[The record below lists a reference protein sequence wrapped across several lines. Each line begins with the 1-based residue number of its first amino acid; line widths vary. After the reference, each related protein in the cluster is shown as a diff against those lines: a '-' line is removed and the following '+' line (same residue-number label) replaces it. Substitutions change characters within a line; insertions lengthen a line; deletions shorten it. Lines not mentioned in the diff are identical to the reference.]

1 VRVYASDFPLNVEF
15 GDEVRFT
22 YVLGDLARKF
32 GPVLPIM
39 ADGTRGVRSPG
50 GVSRGGRR

>member
-32 GPVLPIM
+32 RPVLPII
-39 ADGTRGVRSPG
+39 ADRTRGVRSPG